1 MSTHH
6 AAAATRRRRGKSHST
21 DQDNLLLNDL
31 MQFFESA
38 EHMEKFKQ
46 VIDGR
51 SRVSLRI
58 IYWFVTNYAKQY
70 ETQYPV
76 QMRTGILK
84 DLVEECTFKVYHRY
98 KLKLKSYSSKRFD
111 SFCRGDRIYVANG
124 ADADANKGTHA
135 DAADADTGETETTI
149 GQLNFFK
156 WCIENKVLEYIEA
169 HYEDI
174 ERDMNARNSAS
185 RRRALDTADGHAP
198 HEDPTAASATTAAP
212 AGPAGPAA
220 CTTTKKRK
228 PRQELSVVAS
238 KCIRREHVHITVKFD
253 N

>member
-6 AAAATRRRRGKSHST
+6 AAAATTRRRRGKSHST

-124 ADADANKGTHA
+124 AEADTNKGTHA
-135 DAADADTGETETTI
+135 DVAHADTSEIETTI

-156 WCIENKVLEYIEA
+156 WCIENNVLEYIEA
-169 HYEDI
+169 HYDDI

-185 RRRALDTADGHAP
+185 RRRGMETS
-198 HEDPTAASATTAAP
+198 ENPTQKQEEVASATATASATASATP
-212 AGPAGPAA
+212 
-220 CTTTKKRK
+220 KKRK